1 MKDLIG
7 PLKEKRHDIG
17 ATGMWLSIMFLVI
30 SIALRYTAAG
40 FLFVWFS
47 LILLIFSGYELDI
60 FREMDKNRKVKP

>member
-17 ATGMWLSIMFLVI
+17 ATGMWLSIMFLVM

-40 FLFVWFS
+40 FIYVWFS
-47 LILLIFSGYELDI
+47 LILLVFSGYELDI
-60 FREMDKNRKVKP
+60 FREMDKSRKVKQ

>member
-7 PLKEKRHDIG
+7 LLKEKRHSIG
-17 ATGMWLSIMFLVI
+17 ATCMWLSIMFLVM

-40 FLFVWFS
+40 FIYVWFS

-60 FREMDKNRKVKP
+60 FREMDKNRKVKQ